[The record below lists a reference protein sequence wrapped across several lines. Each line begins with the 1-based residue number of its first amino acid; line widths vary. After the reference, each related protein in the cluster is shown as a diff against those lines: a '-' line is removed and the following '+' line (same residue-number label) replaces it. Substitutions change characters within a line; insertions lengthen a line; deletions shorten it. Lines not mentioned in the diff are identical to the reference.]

1 MCLPRPSTQ
10 SDIAMGSRF
19 NAEWVNCMLA
29 RIEKIEERL
38 ICARSCIMGIKQFYR
53 FKESSDLDVDAII
66 DTITQNEATLL
77 TVIETLLHLYEINA
91 TEADVP
97 RLEEADV
104 PRLERELYS
113 TLEHIERVCCTIIS
127 FQ

>member
-1 MCLPRPSTQ
+1 MCLSRPSTQ

-19 NAEWVNCMLA
+19 NAKWVNCMLA
-29 RIEKIEERL
+29 RIENIEERL
-38 ICARSCIMGIKQFYR
+38 ICARSWIMGIEQFYR

-66 DTITQNEATLL
+66 DTITQHEATLL
-77 TVIETLLHLYEINA
+77 TVIEAVLHLYEINA